1 MAVAVFDNAPAEH
14 RALAL
19 RRYDAGGAF
28 VLWGAILL
36 LVVYPLLMIGVAVIA
51 PGLPDSQP
59 LTFSDLLSDR
69 LVTASLNT
77 VRLGVSVSFFSLIIG
92 AALALVAVQSHR
104 DRWIDLVM
112 SLPFLTPPFLASL
125 AWSLAV
131 GPRGYLGRFGL
142 GGETLEG
149 LIFSFW
155 GLALLMAV
163 HYAPIVYFAV
173 RSQIESVPSSLLWA
187 AQISGAES
195 RRIIGRILFPITFPA
210 LLAGGFLAFACGI
223 EEYGT
228 PLVIG
233 NRIGF
238 PVLSTEIGRV
248 VSVYPIHLTLA
259 SALASILFA
268 LAGTVYFL
276 SYMLQRHARSSS
288 KPSGYPAPN
297 LLSPWAR
304 VGLWVLAALYAVF
317 TIFIPYGSM
326 LLTSLLEL
334 VSVGPVLENL
344 TPAHYLQILTRESS
358 GLRQALVTSFALA
371 LMAAVLGTVLG
382 VASARKGIAFAS
394 LALIPTA
401 TPAITMAVGFI
412 RGWNAPWTAWLP
424 LYGTALIV
432 GLFYTAQYLPY
443 AVQYARAGLAAIPPS
458 YEWAAR
464 VHGAGAGTAVRRIVA
479 PLLWPHCIAGAILI
493 FSISFRELVGSVL
506 LRAPGMETVSTF
518 ILREF
523 DQGSPATGMAM
534 GVIAIS
540 VSLVSIVFAR
550 RWCRKNRDPRGPR
563 AVQPSSRSAQTP
575 MWSDGHRSGLST
587 AGWLKHRPEA

>member
-1 MAVAVFDNAPAEH
+1 MAVAVLDDAPAAH
-14 RALAL
+14 RSLTRWRYGGEVAL
-19 RRYDAGGAF
+19 
-28 VLWGAILL
+28 WSAILL
-36 LVVYPLLMIGVAVIA
+36 LIVYPLLMVAAAVIA
-51 PGLPDSQP
+51 PAFPNTQP
-59 LTFSDLLSDR
+59 FALADLLSDR

-77 VRLGVSVSFFSLIIG
+77 LWLGVSVSLLSLIMG
-92 AALALVAVQSHR
+92 AALALLAVQSR
-104 DRWIDLVM
+104 GDRCIDLIM
-112 SLPFLTPPFLASL
+112 SIPFLTPPFLASL

-131 GPRGYLGRFGL
+131 GPRGYLSRFGL
-142 GGETLEG
+142 AGERFEQ

-173 RSQIESVPSSLLWA
+173 RSQMERVPPSLLWA
-187 AQISGAES
+187 AQISGAKPG
-195 RRIIGRILFPITFPA
+195 RIVGRILLPITFPA
-210 LLAGGFLAFACGI
+210 LLAGGFLGFACGI

-238 PVLSTEIGRV
+238 PVISTEIGRA
-248 VSVYPIHLTLA
+248 VSVYPINLTLA

-268 LAGTVYFL
+268 LAGAVYFF
-276 SYMLQRHARSSS
+276 SYVLQRHARASA

-297 LLSPWAR
+297 LLSRWAR
-304 VGLWVLAALYAVF
+304 AGLWVFVASYTVF
-317 TIFIPYGSM
+317 TILIPYGSM
-326 LLTSLLEL
+326 LLTSLLQL
-334 VSVGPVLENL
+334 VSAGPTVGNL
-344 TPAHYLQILTRESS
+344 TLAHYLHVLSGASS
-358 GLRQALVTSFALA
+358 GLRDALVTSFSLA
-371 LMAAVLGTVLG
+371 LMAALLGTLLG
-382 VASARKGIAFAS
+382 AACARKSIALVS
-394 LALIPTA
+394 LTLIPTA

-424 LYGTALIV
+424 LYGSVLIV

-464 VHGAGAGTAVRRIVA
+464 VHGAGAGTANRRIIA
-479 PLLWPHCIAGAILI
+479 PLLWPHCVAGAILI

-506 LRAPGMETVSTF
+506 LRAPGVETVSTF

-540 VSLVSIVFAR
+540 VSLTSIALAR
-550 RWCRKNRDPRGPR
+550 RLVPKKP
-563 AVQPSSRSAQTP
+563 
-575 MWSDGHRSGLST
+575 
-587 AGWLKHRPEA
+587 

>member
-1 MAVAVFDNAPAEH
+1 MALAVFDNAPAEY
-14 RALAL
+14 RALTFW
-19 RRYDAGGAF
+19 RYGAGGI
-28 VLWGAILL
+28 VLASAILL
-36 LVVYPLLMIGVAVIA
+36 LVVYPLFMVGSAVIA
-51 PGLPDSQP
+51 PGFPDSQS
-59 LTFSDLLSDR
+59 LAFSDFLTDR
-69 LVTASLNT
+69 LVTAALNT
-77 VRLGVSVSFFSLIIG
+77 VRLGVSVSFLGLIIG
-92 AALALVAVQSHR
+92 VALALLAVQSR
-104 DRWIDLVM
+104 GDRWIDLIM
-112 SLPFLTPPFLASL
+112 SIPFLTPPFLASL
-125 AWSLAV
+125 AWTLAV

-149 LIFSFW
+149 FIFSFW

-173 RSQIESVPSSLLWA
+173 RNQMESLSPSLLWA
-187 AQISGAES
+187 AQISGAKPG
-195 RRIIGRILFPITFPA
+195 RIIGRILLPITLPA
-210 LLAGGFLAFACGI
+210 LFAGGFLAFACGI

-238 PVLSTEIGRV
+238 PVLATEIGRA
-248 VSVYPIHLTLA
+248 VSVYPINLTLA
-259 SALASILFA
+259 SALASVLFA
-268 LAGTVYFL
+268 LAGAVYFF
-276 SYMLQRHARSSS
+276 SYVLQRQANSSA
-288 KPSGYPAPN
+288 KASGHSAPN
-297 LLSPWAR
+297 LLTRPTRAA
-304 VGLWVLAALYAVF
+304 LWLFLVLYAVF
-317 TIFIPYGSM
+317 TIFSPYGSM
-326 LLTSLLEL
+326 LLTSLLQL
-334 VSVGPVLENL
+334 VSAGPALDNF
-344 TPAHYLQILTRESS
+344 TMAHYLQIVTQESS
-358 GLRQALVTSFALA
+358 GLRQALITSFGLA
-371 LMAAVLGTVLG
+371 LLAAVLATVLG
-382 VASARKGIAFAS
+382 AGCARKYIVLAS
-394 LALIPTA
+394 LASIPTA

-464 VHGAGAGTAVRRIVA
+464 VHGAGATTAVRRIVA
-479 PLLWPHCIAGAILI
+479 PLLWPHCLAGAILI

-540 VSLVSIVFAR
+540 VSLVSIVAAR
-550 RWCRKNRDPRGPR
+550 RLLPKKP
-563 AVQPSSRSAQTP
+563 
-575 MWSDGHRSGLST
+575 
-587 AGWLKHRPEA
+587 